1 MTAQT
6 VTTKNS
12 SSIAQNNRNRIL
24 GKSSFWQMIWITVKM
39 AAINLVF
46 TYLIAL
52 LFALPMAIAS
62 SPAAAIFL
70 FIYRQKNG
78 LLNELLGG
86 AEIGWTT
93 QMPYALWA
101 VCAMTIWMHVGVSFI
116 FLLVGFR
123 NVSEEVLESARLDGA
138 GPLQR
143 VRYILLPMSS
153 SQLFFVLF
161 LNISGSFRCFA
172 QIKLLTN
179 GGPANG
185 TKNLIYYIYE
195 NAIINGRFETA
206 CVQAMFLF
214 LLILILTGVQFALE
228 KKTVQSEQEL
238 GTYPEHLLSDAPTLQ
253 NYQEVI
259 KAVPLFSY
267 LLNSGIACLI
277 SIVAQIVIA
286 CLAAYGFVFFEFP
299 MKKLLF
305 SLVLMTTMI
314 PGEVVVITNYTTIQ
328 SLHLTNTY
336 AGLVVT
342 SLISG
347 TSIFLMREGSHLRTP
362 AYRPQRYAVG
372 ENSTVCVKRILFR
385 RSDGISDSWINS
397 VI

>member
-1 MTAQT
+1 MVFTKIFFGYDKAQIKREAK
-6 VTTKNS
+6 KNDS
-12 SSIAQNNRNRIL
+12 TDSNDKNNSSIAQNNRSPIL
-24 GKSSFWQMIWITVKM
+24 GKSSFWQVIWITVKM
-39 AAINLVF
+39 
-46 TYLIAL
+46 
-52 LFALPMAIAS
+52 
-62 SPAAAIFL
+62 AAAIFL

-185 TKNLIYYIYE
+185 TKNLLYYIYE

-228 KKTVQSEQEL
+228 KKTVF
-238 GTYPEHLLSDAPTLQ
+238 
-253 NYQEVI
+253 YQ
-259 KAVPLFSY
+259 
-267 LLNSGIACLI
+267 
-277 SIVAQIVIA
+277 
-286 CLAAYGFVFFEFP
+286 
-299 MKKLLF
+299 
-305 SLVLMTTMI
+305 
-314 PGEVVVITNYTTIQ
+314 
-328 SLHLTNTY
+328 
-336 AGLVVT
+336 
-342 SLISG
+342 
-347 TSIFLMREGSHLRTP
+347 
-362 AYRPQRYAVG
+362 
-372 ENSTVCVKRILFR
+372 
-385 RSDGISDSWINS
+385 
-397 VI
+397 

>member
-6 VTTKNS
+6 VTTKNN
-12 SSIAQNNRNRIL
+12 SSIAQNNRSPIL
-24 GKSSFWQMIWITVKM
+24 GKSSFWQVIWITVKI

-138 GPLQR
+138 GSLQR

-206 CVQAMFLF
+206 CVQALFLF

-228 KKTVQSEQEL
+228 KKTVF
-238 GTYPEHLLSDAPTLQ
+238 
-253 NYQEVI
+253 YQ
-259 KAVPLFSY
+259 
-267 LLNSGIACLI
+267 
-277 SIVAQIVIA
+277 
-286 CLAAYGFVFFEFP
+286 
-299 MKKLLF
+299 
-305 SLVLMTTMI
+305 
-314 PGEVVVITNYTTIQ
+314 
-328 SLHLTNTY
+328 
-336 AGLVVT
+336 
-342 SLISG
+342 
-347 TSIFLMREGSHLRTP
+347 
-362 AYRPQRYAVG
+362 
-372 ENSTVCVKRILFR
+372 
-385 RSDGISDSWINS
+385 
-397 VI
+397 